1 VTSPREFI
9 AGRVNPLTVRP
20 EIEFLTGRDTQGRKV
35 TPSQE
40 AGNFLGSFVPIPTK
54 AFAGKFTGDVSNPEL
69 VSKVLGASTYTYRT
83 TAEKLAQ
90 ELASDRMPSGP
101 VSDQE
106 LANHQRNIRLED
118 SLRNGSIS
126 ASQIRQQLP
135 GVAAKAIIDGATLSP
150 LQARFARLP
159 LQEKLQVWDLSLPRE
174 KQELQTELKTAR
186 QAYIKTHPPVQRA
199 QDPIWRKLQNVFGN

>member
-1 VTSPREFI
+1 LRFQIEEHKTGDRLAPRRDFTEGIYRWPCESFNRSSRNRI
-9 AGRVNPLTVRP
+9 PDRP
-20 EIEFLTGRDTQGRKV
+20 RYARAKSHSISGSRK
-35 TPSQE
+35 
-40 AGNFLGSFVPIPTK
+40 FLGVLCSNSDKGVRWEVHWRRFKSGVGVKSFGRFHVHLP
-54 AFAGKFTGDVSNPEL
+54 D
-69 VSKVLGASTYTYRT
+69 Y
-83 TAEKLAQ
+83 
-90 ELASDRMPSGP
+90 SGEIGP
-101 VSDQE
+101 GTCF
-106 LANHQRNIRLED
+106 RLED